1 MVWPFGKKKSKARH
15 RSPVQ
20 ALVMATQGLARA
32 HSMVV
37 LNESERQENE
47 LDTYSLPGD
56 ERGRTIV
63 PHPSAGSCASRSA
76 SKDSFAEVIEEL
88 ETTRHG
94 KKKKKKGKGKP
105 PKIENPPVEIAPTVE
120 AVYQAENSPQA
131 RTRSPKKQSTTD
143 TTTSVPSFI
152 SAPSSVSNETSKISV
167 PSRKESSLENLLAK
181 RVDPAVEQLRQVIA
195 NMQKEN
201 TRMTALIAK
210 KDMQISTLNK
220 DVQDLQLASADLK
233 RDNLFFSAEVKSVE
247 AKTKAMTKELF
258 TAKMEL
264 GKVKTAKEEELLEV
278 ERECRDTEYK
288 MELMKFENEKLRRDC
303 AKSVS
308 RVDHERVIAT
318 TQARFDQILKDME
331 MQVLQ
336 AQIDAK
342 KEEEKISLA
351 HGTIKSLLQEKEA
364 LSIAAQQERQKTADE
379 RARVAPLIV
388 QNESLSKRCEML
400 LHKYEALCRDLDSA
414 NRQIHV
420 QERVF
425 TAKSSLG
432 SQKSLTSM
440 KEIMF
445 SVQDDWRNVTELL
458 KEVQEENNEKNQ
470 LQYQTFL
477 KNIHDT
483 TLDLRQREMNLSFRE
498 DQVRHANAIASL
510 RENRF

>member
-120 AVYQAENSPQA
+120 AVYQASPVKAENSPQA

-210 KDMQISTLNK
+210 KDMQ
-220 DVQDLQLASADLK
+220 SAL
-233 RDNLFFSAEVKSVE
+233 
-247 AKTKAMTKELF
+247 
-258 TAKMEL
+258 
-264 GKVKTAKEEELLEV
+264 
-278 ERECRDTEYK
+278 
-288 MELMKFENEKLRRDC
+288 
-303 AKSVS
+303 
-308 RVDHERVIAT
+308 
-318 TQARFDQILKDME
+318 
-331 MQVLQ
+331 
-336 AQIDAK
+336 
-342 KEEEKISLA
+342 
-351 HGTIKSLLQEKEA
+351 
-364 LSIAAQQERQKTADE
+364 
-379 RARVAPLIV
+379 
-388 QNESLSKRCEML
+388 
-400 LHKYEALCRDLDSA
+400 
-414 NRQIHV
+414 
-420 QERVF
+420 
-425 TAKSSLG
+425 
-432 SQKSLTSM
+432 
-440 KEIMF
+440 
-445 SVQDDWRNVTELL
+445 
-458 KEVQEENNEKNQ
+458 
-470 LQYQTFL
+470 
-477 KNIHDT
+477 
-483 TLDLRQREMNLSFRE
+483 
-498 DQVRHANAIASL
+498 
-510 RENRF
+510 

>member
-1 MVWPFGKKKSKARH
+1 
-15 RSPVQ
+15 
-20 ALVMATQGLARA
+20 
-32 HSMVV
+32 MVV
-37 LNESERQENE
+37 LNESELLETE

-63 PHPSAGSCASRSA
+63 PHPSAGSCVSRSA

-105 PKIENPPVEIAPTVE
+105 PKIEDPPVHISPIVE
-120 AVYQAENSPQA
+120 RVYQAAPPAENSPQA
-131 RTRSPKKQSTTD
+131 RTRSPKKPSTAD

-152 SAPSSVSNETSKISV
+152 SAPSSVSNESSKISSV
-167 PSRKESSLENLLAK
+167 PSRKDSSLENLFAK
-181 RVDPAVEQLRQVIA
+181 RVDPAVEQLQQVIK
-195 NMQKEN
+195 NMQKES
-201 TRMTALIAK
+201 TRMSALIAK
-210 KDMQISTLNK
+210 KDTQISTLNK

-233 RDNLFFSAEVKSVE
+233 RDNLFYSTEVKSVE
-247 AKTKAMTKELF
+247 AKNEAMTKELY

-308 RVDHERVIAT
+308 RIDHERVIAA
-318 TQARFDQILKDME
+318 TQARFDQVLKDME

-336 AQIDAK
+336 SQIDAK
-342 KEEEKISLA
+342 KEEEKVSIA

-364 LSIAAQQERQKTADE
+364 LSIAAQQERQKTAEE

-388 QNESLSKRCEML
+388 QNESLSQRCEIL
-400 LHKYEALCRDLDSA
+400 LHKYEALCRELDSA

-425 TAKSSLG
+425 TTKSTIG

-440 KEIMF
+440 KEMMF
-445 SVQDDWRNVTELL
+445 SVQDDWKNVTELL
-458 KEVQEENNEKNQ
+458 KEVQEESNEKSQ
-470 LQYQTFL
+470 IQYQTFL
-477 KNIHDT
+477 KNMHDT

-498 DQVRHANAIASL
+498 DQVRHANAIATL

>member
-1 MVWPFGKKKSKARH
+1 
-15 RSPVQ
+15 
-20 ALVMATQGLARA
+20 
-32 HSMVV
+32 MVV

-94 KKKKKKGKGKP
+94 KKKKKKGKDKGKP
-105 PKIENPPVEIAPTVE
+105 PKIEDPPVQIAPSIE
-120 AVYQAENSPQA
+120 AVYQAAPVQVENTPQA
-131 RTRSPKKQSTTD
+131 RTRSPKKQSTGTTD

-152 SAPSSVSNETSKISV
+152 SAPSSVSNESSKISSV
-167 PSRKESSLENLLAK
+167 PSRRESSLENLLAK
-181 RVDPAVEQLRQVIA
+181 RVDPAVEQLQQVIT

-210 KDMQISTLNK
+210 KDTQISTLNK

-247 AKTKAMTKELF
+247 AKNEAMTKELF

-342 KEEEKISLA
+342 KEEEKLSLA
-351 HGTIKSLLQEKEA
+351 QETIKSLLQEKEA

-440 KEIMF
+440 KEMMF

>member
-1 MVWPFGKKKSKARH
+1 
-15 RSPVQ
+15 
-20 ALVMATQGLARA
+20 
-32 HSMVV
+32 
-37 LNESERQENE
+37 
-47 LDTYSLPGD
+47 
-56 ERGRTIV
+56 
-63 PHPSAGSCASRSA
+63 
-76 SKDSFAEVIEEL
+76 
-88 ETTRHG
+88 
-94 KKKKKKGKGKP
+94 
-105 PKIENPPVEIAPTVE
+105 
-120 AVYQAENSPQA
+120 
-131 RTRSPKKQSTTD
+131 
-143 TTTSVPSFI
+143 
-152 SAPSSVSNETSKISV
+152 
-167 PSRKESSLENLLAK
+167 
-181 RVDPAVEQLRQVIA
+181 
-195 NMQKEN
+195 MQKEN

-210 KDMQISTLNK
+210 KDIQISTLNK

-247 AKTKAMTKELF
+247 AKNEAMTKELF

-483 TLDLRQREMNLSFRE
+483 TLDLRQ
-498 DQVRHANAIASL
+498 VRSQKLNASL
-510 RENRF
+510 TFNFSVK